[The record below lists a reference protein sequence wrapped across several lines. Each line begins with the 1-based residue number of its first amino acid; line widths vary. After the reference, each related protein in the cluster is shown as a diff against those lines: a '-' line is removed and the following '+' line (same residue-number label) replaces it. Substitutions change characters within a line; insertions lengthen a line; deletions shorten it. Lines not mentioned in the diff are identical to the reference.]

1 MDSTE
6 ILGIIAGIMTTI
18 SFIPQVMQIL
28 KTRNVEGISLLM
40 YTIFTS
46 GVFLW
51 TLYGL
56 IRLQISVIV
65 ANGVTL
71 LLALIILGMK
81 LWFTTG
87 NRANKKACKAF

>member
-6 ILGIIAGIMTTI
+6 VLGIIAGIMTTI

-51 TLYGL
+51 TVYGF

-65 ANGVTL
+65 AHEVTL
-71 LLALIILGMK
+71 LLALVILGMK
-81 LWFTTG
+81 IWFTT
-87 NRANKKACKAF
+87 NSRTRKKACKAF